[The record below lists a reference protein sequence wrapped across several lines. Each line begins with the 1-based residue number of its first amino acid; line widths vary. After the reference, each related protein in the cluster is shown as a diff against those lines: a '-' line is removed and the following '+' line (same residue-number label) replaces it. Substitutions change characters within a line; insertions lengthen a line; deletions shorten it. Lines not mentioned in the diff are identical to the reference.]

1 MLKTFQV
8 IVSCRCRMS
17 MPVADTEI
25 REWDEEIVVIAPDE
39 RKAKKSAYAEIVR
52 IFIQD
57 KDDMENFSVGKM
69 TVSEIKGKDLVGLA
83 VKVRP
88 KFFDSAEYEI
98 TAYRNG
104 NYQVTSKMWLK
115 KSDFVIASK
124 TIWNTDKNDGGNEN
138 DCVEKNMLW

>member
-69 TVSEIKGKDLVGLA
+69 TVSEIKGKDLIGVS

-88 KFFDSAEYEI
+88 KYFDSAEYEI
-98 TAYRNG
+98 TDYRNG

-115 KSDFVIASK
+115 KSDFVLSSDAIRNRIK
-124 TIWNTDKNDGGNEN
+124 
-138 DCVEKNMLW
+138 EKEVGRKRK